1 LSILPNTDCAEDV
14 NRAQV
19 LILNNLYRA

>member
-1 LSILPNTDCAEDV
+1 LSIPRNEKRVEEV

-19 LILNNLYRA
+19 LILNHLHKI